1 MTETYTVFAK
11 RASDGGI
18 SYFHGGPNR
27 ECPCDLGGAVAF
39 VASFRSCYSDSYEP
53 FAWIGGSRADHAA
66 HSEVLAANSIAAGRT
81 IELVD
86 GKYVPRGVPV
96 EDKPAENLGEL
107 LRRALNPGPSHS
119 TPATQAKQDEP
130 SKTPLFDHLRRLRES
145 GQGPAA
151 VEAPRP
157 PLPWADSKRVDR
169 WEGYVVEEACIPGA
183 GHHTYITHSHPL
195 QRIAQEGDQLHG
207 SAFLRKG

>member
-66 HSEVLAANSIAAGRT
+66 DSEVLAANSIAAGRT
-81 IELVD
+81 IEQID
-86 GKYVPRGVPV
+86 GRYVPRGVPV
-96 EDKPAENLGEL
+96 EAPATIVTKSGNTHRLKRSCGCDDCARHFGVPVEDKPAKIAGRFTIDGGYTWLPIEQLSGTTPQPTKE
-107 LRRALNPGPSHS
+107 RTSPAL
-119 TPATQAKQDEP
+119 T
-130 SKTPLFDHLRRLRES
+130 
-145 GQGPAA
+145 
-151 VEAPRP
+151 
-157 PLPWADSKRVDR
+157 WADPAPDFDP
-169 WEGYVVEEACIPGA
+169 W
-183 GHHTYITHSHPL
+183 
-195 QRIAQEGDQLHG
+195 
-207 SAFLRKG
+207 KGFFTEPADMADWQDAYYPR

>member
-1 MTETYTVFAK
+1 MNYSNHKSGAAELIQWLGENYPHILKLARSFSSSTDFHQYMRGVSGVTTE
-11 RASDGGI
+11 
-18 SYFHGGPNR
+18 YFDSHG
-27 ECPCDLGGAVAF
+27 
-39 VASFRSCYSDSYEP
+39 
-53 FAWIGGSRADHAA
+53 HAC
-66 HSEVLAANSIAAGRT
+66 LAYLDAMRRMYAP
-81 IELVD
+81 
-86 GKYVPRGVPV
+86 VPRGVPV

-107 LRRALNPGPSHS
+107 LRRALNPGLSHS

-157 PLPWADSKRVDR
+157 ALTWADSKRVDR
-169 WEGYVVEEACIPGA
+169 FPGFVVTSGECDLHRPYEGLI
-183 GHHTYITHSHPL
+183 HPL